1 MNRRTFLATSALGL
15 AAARAA
21 QADIP
26 KPEPRYV
33 DVHTHI
39 GQGWGARPA
48 LTASNLLKWMDENGI
63 SHAVVMPLI
72 SPESFDYPI
81 SVDYVLTETQP
92 HRDRL
97 LPFCSIDP
105 RTVEHDG
112 VQRKVD
118 MIKKYVDAGARGFGE
133 HKVGVPVDDPRNLEI
148 YHACG
153 ELKLPL
159 LFHLDNV
166 RNTDTPGLPGLA
178 NALRQC
184 PDTTFIGHGPGW
196 WAAISGD
203 CTTQDLGGYP
213 DGPVAPGGALDALME
228 QYPNLYGDLSAG
240 SGAGAIA
247 RDINFGKA
255 FLTRRADRMM
265 FGTDY
270 LAPGQ
275 GVPQLSLYAEI
286 DLPEEVKAKVYREN
300 AKRVL
305 GIG

>member
-1 MNRRTFLATSALGL
+1 MNRRTFLATSALGIAA
-15 AAARAA
+15 AAARPARAA
-21 QADIP
+21 T
-26 KPEPRYV
+26 PEPRYI

-39 GQGWGARPA
+39 GQQWGARRP
-48 LTASNLLKWMDENGI
+48 LSPTELLHWMDENAI

-72 SPESFDYPI
+72 SPESYDYVI
-81 SVDYVLTETQP
+81 SVDYVLTETKP

-97 LPFCSIDP
+97 IPFCSLDP
-105 RTVEHDG
+105 RTVEHSG
-112 VQRKVD
+112 VKRKVD
-118 MIKKYVDAGARGFGE
+118 MLKKYVDAGARGFGE
-133 HKVGVPVDDPRNLEI
+133 HKVGVPIDDPRNLEI

-159 LFHLDNV
+159 LFHLDDV

-178 NALRQC
+178 NVLRQC

-196 WAAISGD
+196 WASISGGI
-203 CTTQDLGGYP
+203 TQEQLGAYP
-213 DGPVAPGGALDALME
+213 DGPVAPGGAIDTLMD

-247 RDINFGKA
+247 RDIEFGKA
-255 FLTRRADRMM
+255 FLTRRADRLM

-270 LAPGQ
+270 LAVGQ
-275 GVPQLSLYAEI
+275 GVPQLGLYGEI
-286 DLPEEVKAKVYREN
+286 DLPEEVKAKVFRDN

-305 GIG
+305 GIA